1 MLNLINEPRL
11 SGAVGAG
18 DELTRLERADDRAR
32 GPGLSI
38 APPRWGRLVAVPVSG
53 ETFVEI
59 MTSFPTGVAVV
70 TTLDASGH
78 PYGLTSNAVSSVSAD
93 PPQLLV
99 CVAKTSRTFP
109 TLVDR
114 SGFVVNFMGEGS
126 ESVCKLFASK
136 VEPAEKFAAVPW
148 RSTAGG
154 LPHLHEHAI
163 AFAECEVDQQI
174 EAGTHVVFIARVLD
188 GGVTNGDR
196 GPIAY
201 VRRGYRSWPS
211 G

>member
-1 MLNLINEPRL
+1 MIARR
-11 SGAVGAG
+11 GASCQS
-18 DELTRLERADDRAR
+18 RRRA
-32 GPGLSI
+32 PGCPPI
-38 APPRWGRLVAVPVSG
+38 ACFGRLGGVPVSG

-59 MTSFPTGVAVV
+59 MASFPTGVAIV
-70 TTLDASGH
+70 TTLDASGS
-78 PYGLTSNAVSSVSAD
+78 PFGLTSNAVSSVSAD

-126 ESVCKLFASK
+126 ESVCALFASK
-136 VEPAEKFAAVPW
+136 VDPSEKFAAVPW
-148 RSTAGG
+148 RSTPGG

-188 GGVTNGDR
+188 GGVAAGDR

-201 VRRGYRSWPS
+201 VRRSYRSWPS